1 LNEVIETLLDP
12 DEILKLGLELLSS
25 AKEEVLIIFSTA
37 NAFFFRRWKE
47 GLLELLV
54 ELSKKEID
62 IKILIPC
69 I

>member
-37 NAFFFRRWKE
+37 NAFFSSVERRIV
-47 GLLELLV
+47 GTISRTV
-54 ELSKKEID
+54 
-62 IKILIPC
+62 
-69 I
+69 